1 MDKQKPIKLEYNEG
15 CMSWG
20 TYINDVPL
28 SDYSLEDL
36 KSLAKELIDS
46 IGDGQNNYYIFQQ
59 FFDSFIM
66 EKGEYENL
74 GKCEECGD
82 FIDKY
87 TYIYDSNKK

>member
-59 FFDSFIM
+59 FFDSFILYF
-66 EKGEYENL
+66 KSFVKSL
-74 GKCEECGD
+74 LW
-82 FIDKY
+82 
-87 TYIYDSNKK
+87 KKVYMKI